1 MCVHIYTLKL
11 WTPKVYICIHIYTPN
26 YHTCSCAATWAF
38 KSEIS
43 PSLHPIVAACCWARC
58 FSATIWASKSCCASA
73 ATFLSSSNPICFL
86 KAHKQQSA
94 PPIASSMHSFPWLQH
109 LFSSNL
115 IRIKTNNKNHFQR
128 HIFSAALYASNSVF
142 AVAATSLLLK
152 SYSYEE
158 KQQKAPRATRGL
170 WR

>member
-1 MCVHIYTLKL
+1 MYTHTHPKLPHLLLRSNVSLQVRNLAISAPNRRSLLLGKVFQRHNLGLQVLLRLCRNFSLLLKSYL
-11 WTPKVYICIHIYTPN
+11 
-26 YHTCSCAATWAF
+26 
-38 KSEIS
+38 
-43 PSLHPIVAACCWARC
+43 
-58 FSATIWASKSCCASA
+58 
-73 ATFLSSSNPICFL
+73 FL
-86 KAHKQQSA
+86 KAHEQQSA
-94 PPIASSMHSFPWLQH
+94 PPIASSTHSSPWLQH
-109 LFSSNL
+109 HSSSNL

-128 HIFSAALYASNSVF
+128 HIFSAKIYASNSVF